1 MNEVSDVQILVQAMA
16 TTEFWIGMAF
26 ILVFGGGCF
35 ACYRAATKAEQD
47 GNRRKAI
54 ILGIASIAILI
65 AGFVI
70 DSHFDIFPDDDDD
83 DDDDDGD

>member
-1 MNEVSDVQILVQAMA
+1 MNEVSGVNILVQAMA
-16 TTEFWIGMAF
+16 TTEFWIKVAF
-26 ILVFGGGCF
+26 VLAFGGGCF

-47 GNRRKAI
+47 GNKRRAI

-70 DSHFDIFPDDDDD
+70 EDLFGIFSDDDA
-83 DDDDDGD
+83 DDDGD

>member
-1 MNEVSDVQILVQAMA
+1 MSGVKILVEAMA

-47 GNRRKAI
+47 GDKRRATI
-54 ILGIASIAILI
+54 FGIASIAILI

-70 DSHFDIFPDDDDD
+70 EDHFGIFPDDDDD
-83 DDDDDGD
+83 DDDDDD